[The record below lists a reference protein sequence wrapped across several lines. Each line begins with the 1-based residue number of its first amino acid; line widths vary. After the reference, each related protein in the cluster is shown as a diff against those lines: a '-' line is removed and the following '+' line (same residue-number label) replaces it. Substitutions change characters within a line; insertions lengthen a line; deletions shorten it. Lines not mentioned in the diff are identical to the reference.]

1 MDRNT
6 RNLIL
11 EVSAGIVLFAAI
23 AMVVALLFFPER
35 TVFAGLLLGMVL
47 ALAMFLSMALTLEG
61 AVKTKNSRSIQRRTV
76 LGAIIRYVLLFTI
89 LMLVIVRLS
98 DWFDPIAV
106 IVGIF
111 GFKAGAFLQPLVH
124 KITGHKAKKE

>member
-11 EVSAGIVLFAAI
+11 EVSAGIVLFAAA
-23 AMVVALLFFPER
+23 AMVVALFLFPER

-61 AVKTKNSRSIQRRTV
+61 AVRTKNSSAIQRRSV
-76 LGAIIRYVLLFTI
+76 LGAVIRYVLLFTI
-89 LMLVIVRLS
+89 LMLVVVRLS
-98 DWFDPIAV
+98 GWFNPIAV

-111 GFKAGAFLQPLVH
+111 GFKAGAFLQPVIH
-124 KITGHKAKKE
+124 RIISRKARK

>member
-11 EVSAGIVLFAAI
+11 EVSAGIVLFAAA
-23 AMVVALLFFPER
+23 AMVAALFLFPER
-35 TVFAGLLLGMVL
+35 TVFAGLLFGMVL

-61 AVKTKNSRSIQRRTV
+61 AVRTKNSSAIQRRSV
-76 LGAIIRYVLLFTI
+76 LGAVIRYVLLFTI
-89 LMLVIVRLS
+89 LMLVVVRLS
-98 DWFDPIAV
+98 GWFNPIAV

-111 GFKAGAFLQPLVH
+111 GFKAGAFLQPVIH
-124 KITGHKAKKE
+124 RIISRKAKK

>member
-11 EVSAGIVLFAAI
+11 EVSAGIVLFAAA
-23 AMVVALLFFPER
+23 AMVVALFLFPER

-61 AVKTKNSRSIQRRTV
+61 AVRTKNSSAIQRRSV
-76 LGAIIRYVLLFTI
+76 LGAVILYVLLFTI
-89 LMLVIVRLS
+89 LMLVVVRLS
-98 DWFDPIAV
+98 GWFNPIAV

-111 GFKAGAFLQPLVH
+111 GFKAGAFLQPVIH
-124 KITGHKAKKE
+124 RIISRKARK

>member
-11 EVSAGIVLFAAI
+11 EVSAGIVLFAAA
-23 AMVVALLFFPER
+23 AMVAALFLFPER

-61 AVKTKNSRSIQRRTV
+61 AVRTKNSSAIQRRSV
-76 LGAIIRYVLLFTI
+76 LGAVIRYVLLFTI
-89 LMLVIVRLS
+89 LMLVVVRLS
-98 DWFDPIAV
+98 GWFNPIAV

-111 GFKAGAFLQPLVH
+111 GFKAGAFLQPVIH
-124 KITGHKAKKE
+124 RIISRKAKK

>member
-23 AMVVALLFFPER
+23 AMVVALLFFRER

-76 LGAIIRYVLLFTI
+76 LGAVIRYVLLFTI
-89 LMLVIVRLS
+89 LMVVVVRLS
-98 DWFDPIAV
+98 GWFNPIAV

-111 GFKAGAFLQPLVH
+111 GFKAGAFLQPVIH
-124 KITGHKAKKE
+124 KITGRKAKKE

>member
-11 EVSAGIVLFAAI
+11 EISAGIVLFAAA
-23 AMVVALLFFPER
+23 AMAVALLLFPER

-47 ALAMFLSMALTLEG
+47 ALVMFLSMALTLEG
-61 AVKTKNSRSIQRRTV
+61 AVKSKGSKAIQRRSV
-76 LGAIIRYVLLFTI
+76 LGAVIRYVLLFTI
-89 LMLVIVRLS
+89 MMLVAVRLS
-98 DWFDPIAV
+98 DWFNPIAV

-111 GFKAGAFLQPLVH
+111 GFKAGAFLQPVIH
-124 KITGHKAKKE
+124 KITGHKAKKD

>member
-23 AMVVALLFFPER
+23 AMVVALFFFPER

-61 AVKTKNSRSIQRRTV
+61 AVKTKNSKSIQRRTV
-76 LGAIIRYVLLFTI
+76 LGAVIRYVLLFTI
-89 LMLVIVRLS
+89 LMVVVVRLS
-98 DWFDPIAV
+98 DLFNPIAV

-111 GFKAGAFLQPLVH
+111 GFKAGAFLQPVIH

>member
-11 EVSAGIVLFAAI
+11 EVSAGIVLFAAA
-23 AMVVALLFFPER
+23 AMVAALFLFPER

-61 AVKTKNSRSIQRRTV
+61 AVRTKNSSAIQRRSV
-76 LGAIIRYVLLFTI
+76 LGAVIRYVLLFTI
-89 LMLVIVRLS
+89 LMLVVVRLS
-98 DWFDPIAV
+98 GWFNPIAV

-111 GFKAGAFLQPLVH
+111 GFKAGAFLQPVIH
-124 KITGHKAKKE
+124 RIISRKARK

>member
-11 EVSAGIVLFAAI
+11 EVSAGIVLFVAA
-23 AMVVALLFFPER
+23 AMVAALFLFPER

-61 AVKTKNSRSIQRRTV
+61 AVRTKNSSAIQRRSV
-76 LGAIIRYVLLFTI
+76 LGAVIRYVLLFTI
-89 LMLVIVRLS
+89 LMLVVVRLS
-98 DWFDPIAV
+98 GWFNPIAV

-111 GFKAGAFLQPLVH
+111 GFKAGAFLQPVIH
-124 KITGHKAKKE
+124 RIISRKARK

>member
-11 EVSAGIVLFAAI
+11 EVSAGIVLFAAA
-23 AMVVALLFFPER
+23 AMAAALFLFPER

-61 AVKTKNSRSIQRRTV
+61 AVKSKNSKAIQRRSV
-76 LGAIIRYVLLFTI
+76 LGAVIRYVLLFTI
-89 LMLVIVRLS
+89 LMLVVVRLS
-98 DWFDPIAV
+98 GWFNPVAV

-111 GFKAGAFLQPLVH
+111 GFKAGAFLQPVIH
-124 KITGHKAKKE
+124 RIVSRKARK

>member
-11 EVSAGIVLFAAI
+11 EVSAGIVLFAAT

-61 AVKTKNSRSIQRRTV
+61 AVKTKNSRSIQRRPV
-76 LGAIIRYVLLFTI
+76 LGAVIRYVLLFTI
-89 LMLVIVRLS
+89 LMVVVVRLS
-98 DWFDPIAV
+98 GWFNPIAV

-111 GFKAGAFLQPLVH
+111 GFKAGAFLQPVVH
-124 KITGHKAKKE
+124 KIIGRKEKKE